1 MRAKSQRNWRRR
13 WLKVVK
19 ADRDWDGNYLL
30 ELINHK
36 LHLMLD
42 FYSSDEPMQVDE
54 SRLQIV
60 KELKEVCELSD
71 NILNDTYH
79 AAADAVMDKHCQ
91 MKSVDDVL
99 HVIWDTPQDKELHD
113 KLFKQGDIDMEAAIE
128 KFFFLLGKNY
138 RNWWD

>member
-19 ADRDWDGNYLL
+19 ADRDWDGAYLL

-60 KELKEVCELSD
+60 KELKEVCELGD

-79 AAADAVMDKHCQ
+79 AAAEAVFDKHCQ
-91 MKSVDDVL
+91 MKVTDGIFCVT
-99 HVIWDTPQDKELHD
+99 WDTPQDKENHERLS
-113 KLFKQGDIDMEAAIE
+113 KQGDKDMEAAIA
-128 KFFFLLGKNY
+128 KFFYLISRDY